1 MAVVEV
7 GRIREIRG
15 VVGTGDSGG
24 VCLHRKLGSEP
35 RTLSLEQSASDPGKS
50 PCRQTGVQLK
60 DPETEHR
67 DALAPMSWSL
77 S

>member
-7 GRIREIRG
+7 GRIRKIRG

-24 VCLHRKLGSEP
+24 VCLHRKLESEP
-35 RTLSLEQSASDPGKS
+35 RTLSLEQSARDPGKS

-60 DPETEHR
+60 DPETEHK
-67 DALAPMSWSL
+67 DALSPMWWSL
-77 S
+77 N